1 MPVVSRKEG
10 ESFDSLVR
18 RFNKTIQRSGRT
30 TEVKRRR
37 FLERPDSPLKSKRK
51 ALRRDRI
58 NRQLEYLR
66 KIDQYDDVMD
76 ASSRRKIIS
85 KIR

>member
-1 MPVVSRKEG
+1 MPVVNRKEG

-37 FLERPDSPLKSKRK
+37 FFERPDSPLKSKRK

-76 ASSRRKIIS
+76 ASSRKKIIS